1 MLRLLQAQLSVST
14 YTDAIDRPD
23 LQSNKR
29 VHAQIL
35 KICAFLSGVAT
46 SVDYEEGQKLLAT
59 KQWKTHEN
67 WFRRVMELG
76 RRYKV
81 WSACSCSRMFFF
93 GCYFSFCFSLICFS
107 LLGFESGPHEN

>member
-1 MLRLLQAQLSVST
+1 MNRLFDGGFLTIEQERQFLRLLQAQLSVST

-35 KICAFLSGVAT
+35 KICAFLSGVLA
-46 SVDYEEGQKLLAT
+46 SIDYEEGQKLLASR
-59 KQWKTHEN
+59 QWKSQEGL
-67 WFRRVMELG
+67 FRKVMELG

-81 WSACSCSRMFFF
+81 WQ
-93 GCYFSFCFSLICFS
+93 
-107 LLGFESGPHEN
+107 H